1 MTEDTDEYGYAADG
15 RPGTDS
21 ERRLAGLWAG
31 VLGVPVDRIQ
41 RTDNFFAIG
50 GTSRAAAR
58 LVIAL
63 DRHVSIDEFAR
74 THSLSELADLLDRRL
89 GVRRVPSVRGV
100 GSVRSVTVTA
110 AVPAIG

>member
-1 MTEDTDEYGYAADG
+1 MTDDTDEYGNAAG
-15 RPGTDS
+15 SRPGTDS
-21 ERRLAGLWAG
+21 ERRLAGLWAD

-63 DRHVSIDEFAR
+63 DRHVSINEFAR
-74 THSLSELADLLDRRL
+74 THSLSELADLLDQRL
-89 GVRRVPSVRGV
+89 
-100 GSVRSVTVTA
+100 SVRSVTVTA